1 MTNKAKQKLR
11 RMNFLTQP
19 RVRVI
24 AQTIEKKD
32 VKYLKETILMI
43 FIILK
48 EYQIM
53 MKATIQ
59 YIIEHQ

>member
-32 VKYLKETILMI
+32 ESVL
-43 FIILK
+43 
-48 EYQIM
+48 QI
-53 MKATIQ
+53 TRGSLRP
-59 YIIEHQ
+59 EHF